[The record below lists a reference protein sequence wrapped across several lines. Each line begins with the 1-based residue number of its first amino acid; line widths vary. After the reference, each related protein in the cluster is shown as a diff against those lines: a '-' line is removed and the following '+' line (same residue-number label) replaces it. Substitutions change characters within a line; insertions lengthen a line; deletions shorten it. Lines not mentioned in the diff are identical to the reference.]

1 MPRATLAD
9 GIRSV
14 ASIDGEREPRGL
26 RGPGTSTMR
35 ADLTLADRF
44 TPPSELGGELLATD
58 TLADVIISAFS

>member
-1 MPRATLAD
+1 
-9 GIRSV
+9 
-14 ASIDGEREPRGL
+14 
-26 RGPGTSTMR
+26 MR